1 MNIGPFQE
9 STYSPG
15 FNHILLVEDE
25 PNVAKGL
32 EFVLEDEG
40 YRVETALS
48 GRSALDKLLG
58 NGFDLVVSDLRLPD
72 IDGIDMIKEVQ
83 KHRPETKVIII
94 TGYPSVSSA
103 VDAVR
108 MGVMDYL
115 RKPFT
120 DEELVGSVRKALAQ
134 ARHPSISEI
143 LSESE
148 QKIVI
153 QRQEVIR
160 AIETA
165 SRDAEFEKRLDT
177 GGALDGFQLSDD
189 AKAAVISGDLSWIR
203 RHVGEL
209 SKEQLSWI
217 YRRLEREIW

>member
-1 MNIGPFQE
+1 MNIGQYQE
-9 STYSPG
+9 SAYSPG
-15 FNHILLVEDE
+15 LNHILLVEDE

-40 YRVETALS
+40 YSVETALS
-48 GRSALDKLLG
+48 GRSALDKFLG
-58 NGFDLVVSDLRLPD
+58 NGFDLLVSDLRLPD
-72 IDGIDMIKEVQ
+72 IDGIEMIKEVQ

-108 MGVMDYL
+108 IGVMDYL

-120 DEELVGSVRKALAQ
+120 DEELVESVRKALAQ
-134 ARHPSISEI
+134 ARNPSISKL

-153 QRQEVIR
+153 QKQEVIR

-165 SRDAEFEKRLDT
+165 SRDAEFEKGLDA
-177 GGALDGFQLSDD
+177 GGALDGFKLSDE